1 MEKENTAKSG
11 TGGTGT
17 EQDKSFSFEKM
28 MGCCAAMSGP
38 GGKGEK
44 MKDMCGGMMSD
55 PKMMAKMKD
64 CCGGKGLTPEMMEKW
79 KNCCGSGEK
88 KE

>member
-11 TGGTGT
+11 TG
-17 EQDKSFSFEKM
+17 M
-28 MGCCAAMSGP
+28 
-38 GGKGEK
+38 KGK

-64 CCGGKGLTPEMMEKW
+64 CCGAKGFTPEMMEKW